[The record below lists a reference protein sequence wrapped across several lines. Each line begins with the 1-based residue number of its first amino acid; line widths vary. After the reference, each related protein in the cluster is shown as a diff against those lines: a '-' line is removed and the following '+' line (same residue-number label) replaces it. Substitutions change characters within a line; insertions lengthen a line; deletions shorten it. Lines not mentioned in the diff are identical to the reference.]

1 MSTRPETHT
10 DQNSPQVS
18 DKTAQ
23 AELIMRL
30 RAEGIRDAHVLSVME
45 KVPRRL
51 FLNAR
56 HQTQSLRDS
65 ALPIDCG
72 QSISAPSVVALM
84 TSALDLNPDCRVFE
98 LGTGSGYQAAIL
110 SHLSDQVFST
120 ERYKT
125 LIDLAEQRLQTLK
138 INNVTVV
145 QSDGQKGLPEKAP
158 FDRIIVTAACP
169 QVPKYLMEQL
179 KSGGIMVLPLGL
191 PGQVQKLVKIVRHG
205 SRYDQELL
213 CHVRFVP
220 VCEGIAEKL

>member
-1 MSTRPETHT
+1 MITRPDTHS

-18 DKTAQ
+18 DKAAQ

-30 RAEGIRDAHVLSVME
+30 RAEGVRDADVLRLME

-65 ALPIDCG
+65 ALPIECG

-84 TSALDLNPDCRVFE
+84 TSALNLTPECRVFE

-110 SHLSDQVFST
+110 AHLSDQVYST

-138 INNVTVV
+138 INNVTVI
-145 QSDGQKGLPEKAP
+145 QSDGQRGLPEKAP

-169 QVPKYLMEQL
+169 DVPKDLVEQL
-179 KSGGIMVLPLGL
+179 KSGGIIVLPLGL
-191 PGQVQKLVKIVRHG
+191 PGHVQKLVKIIRQG
-205 SRYDQELL
+205 SRCEQEFL

>member
-1 MSTRPETHT
+1 MNNRSETE
-10 DQNSPQVS
+10 SPS
-18 DKTAQ
+18 DNAQINDRMAQ

-30 RAEGIRDAHVLSVME
+30 RAEGVRDAKVLSVME
-45 KVPRRL
+45 KIPRRL

-65 ALPIDCG
+65 ALPIECG

-84 TSALDLNPDCRVFE
+84 TSALELTPECRVFE

-110 SHLSDQVFST
+110 AHLSERVFST

-138 INNVTVV
+138 INNVTVS
-145 QSDGQKGLPEKAP
+145 QSDGKRGLPEKAP

-169 QVPKYLMEQL
+169 EVPKDLTDQL
-179 KSGGIMVLPLGL
+179 KPGGILVLPLGL
-191 PGQVQKLVKIVRHG
+191 PGQIQKLTKVVRRG
-205 SRYDQELL
+205 SHCEQEFL
-213 CHVRFVP
+213 CDVRFVP
-220 VCEGIAEKL
+220 VRDGIAENL